1 MILQSKLMLC
11 DLGMQ
16 LPLLRL
22 IPQTDY
28 AEKKDPFPE
37 KRKVSKV
44 GIMKKD
50 EIIFPEIFDF

>member
-37 KRKVSKV
+37 HSVSLLRGKLSH
-44 GIMKKD
+44 
-50 EIIFPEIFDF
+50 